1 VITYRWY
8 AGTAPDDV
16 CDLRRMLADAAAEDD
31 EAGFPKVTAE
41 ESDIAGAAH
50 LLVWLV
56 PDERPGDGQRVA
68 GAPTLAAYLR
78 LEAGTG
84 GAGLVR
90 FVVRP
95 ELRSR
100 GIATMLFEQLG
111 LDVRAAGGWA
121 GTGVCALRGWARG
134 DHPAADRMARRL
146 HRWGVRRTRREWQL
160 SVPLRAGREIAPGI
174 GSGTAPGS
182 GPGSGSG
189 RGSGSATGVRAFDPD
204 TDSAA
209 LTRLLAASGRPPG
222 PDRDGYLF
230 VAPGAGAGVAPGSRA
245 GTATGARELRGA
257 VSVDP
262 DARQRTEY
270 GVAGRI
276 TEVVVHPEDTDGKT
290 RTRLL
295 VVALESLRDKGLRVA
310 AVTVD
315 PDDGDLVRDCRLL
328 GFLHDRTDCLY
339 EVP

>member
-8 AGTAPDDV
+8 TGTAPDDG
-16 CDLRRMLADAAAEDD
+16 DELRRMLADAAAEDA
-31 EAGFPKVTAE
+31 EAGFPKVTAD
-41 ESDIAGAAH
+41 ESDLAGAAH

-56 PDERPGDGQRVA
+56 PDERPGDGRRV
-68 GAPTLAAYLR
+68 GGIPTLAAYLR
-78 LEAGTG
+78 LEAGAG
-84 GAGLVR
+84 GEGLVR

-100 GIATMLFEQLG
+100 GIATMLFEHLG

-160 SVPLRAGREIAPGI
+160 SMPLRAGREI
-174 GSGTAPGS
+174 
-182 GPGSGSG
+182 GPGSGSV
-189 RGSGSATGVRAFDPD
+189 SGSVTSSCTGTGIRTYDPG
-204 TDSAA
+204 TDRAA
-209 LTRLLAASGRPPG
+209 LARLLAAAGRAPG
-222 PDRDGYLF
+222 PVPDGYLF
-230 VAPGAGAGVAPGSRA
+230 VATGGVGDGVRDGGAG
-245 GTATGARELRGA
+245 ELHGA

-276 TEVVVHPEDTDGKT
+276 TEVVVHPERTDGQM
-290 RTRLL
+290 RTNLL
-295 VVALESLRDKGLRVA
+295 VVALESLRDKGSRVA
-310 AVTVD
+310 AATVD
-315 PDDGDLVRDCRLL
+315 PEDGGLVRDCRLL
-328 GFLHDRTDCLY
+328 GFAHDRTDCLY

>member
-31 EAGFPKVTAE
+31 EAGFPKVTADE
-41 ESDIAGAAH
+41 PDIAGATH

-56 PDERPGDGQRVA
+56 PDERPGDGRRVT
-68 GAPTLAAYLR
+68 GVPTLAAYLR
-78 LEAGTG
+78 LEAGAG
-84 GAGLVR
+84 GDGLVR

-160 SVPLRAGREIAPGI
+160 SMPLRAGREI
-174 GSGTAPGS
+174 GS
-182 GPGSGSG
+182 GPGSGPV
-189 RGSGSATGVRAFDPD
+189 SGSATGVRAFDPD
-204 TDSAA
+204 TDGAA
-209 LTRLLAASGRPPG
+209 LTRLLAAAGRSPG

-230 VAPGAGAGVAPGSRA
+230 VAPGAGAGIATGVGSAPGA
-245 GTATGARELRGA
+245 GELRGA

-262 DARQRTEY
+262 DAGQRTEY

-276 TEVVVHPEDTDGKT
+276 TEMVVHPGHADGRTGTD
-290 RTRLL
+290 LL
-295 VVALESLRDKGLRVA
+295 VAALESLRDKGLRVA
-310 AVTVD
+310 VITVD
-315 PDDGDLVRDCRLL
+315 PDDEDLVRDCRLL